1 MKIKKY
7 FNEPTEFNFLEVIL
21 NDIEKEIK
29 ILDSQEKGR
38 FKNITPKSLKEAPDV
53 CSLLLQDIRT
63 E

>member
-1 MKIKKY
+1 M
-7 FNEPTEFNFLEVIL
+7 EVIL

-38 FKNITPKSLKEAPDV
+38 FKNITPKSLEEAPDV
-53 CSLLLQDIRT
+53 CILLLQDIRA